1 MSLPSV
7 IALSGSLAAPSR
19 TRRLVDQIAA
29 AIGRARPA
37 ALRTYD
43 LADIGPQIAPLTARE
58 RISAEV
64 AAIYD
69 AIESADLLIVG
80 SPIYKASYSG
90 LLKHLLDLVQPTAL
104 AGVPVVLAATGGT
117 DRHAL
122 ALDHQFRPLFSF
134 FNALTVPTT
143 VYAVEA
149 DIEKT
154 GEIRNPDL
162 GVRIARAVGEALGL
176 LETRALAPA
185 AA

>member
-7 IALSGSLAAPSR
+7 IAISGSLAAPSR
-19 TRRLVDQIAA
+19 TRNLVDHIAA
-29 AIGRARPA
+29 AISRARPV

-43 LADIGPQIAPLTARE
+43 LVEIGPQIAPLVGRAGIGVE
-58 RISAEV
+58 A

-90 LLKHLLDLVQPTAL
+90 LLKHLFDLVQPNAL
-104 AGVPVVLAATGGT
+104 CGVPVILSATGGSH
-117 DRHAL
+117 RHAL
-122 ALDHQFRPLFSF
+122 ALEHQFRPLFGF
-134 FNALTVPTT
+134 FNAVTVGTT

-149 DIEKT
+149 DIGKS
-154 GEIRNPDL
+154 GKIRNPDL
-162 GVRIARAVGEALGL
+162 SVRIDRVAGEALGL
-176 LETRALAPA
+176 LATRASPRA